1 MNDRAGPATLSLRR
15 AARPTR
21 AGASRVAGASFPSV
35 SFGSAGSRA
44 VRALAAVLFVPGVLG
59 CQGDRR
65 ASPTPAT
72 PSPPETEAVAS
83 VAALLPPPAP
93 GADPLIQQHGEGVS
107 TTADGRILLEL
118 RPEDITPANPFDL
131 NRRTVVF
138 TPDGAGGYAR
148 TVTALD
154 WKEDW
159 GDPVADGEPVALKD
173 FAFAFGGRGWE
184 SFHVSQRG
192 VVTFG
197 QPFEPYDG
205 RDIRFLRARE
215 HVWGLDGP
223 AISPLYKPLNRGHQ
237 RVAQWADRVVITWST
252 IETGDTGFYVAPG
265 VGPRRRAQFQAVLGA
280 DGSIRFNYRYVPF
293 ADGVVGLFPEV
304 ERGEILV
311 RISDDVDPELPG
323 HLDLLEVVIFATN
336 RGAVIVEFETRD
348 PIPEPAAQTVYS
360 YRLLFDFEEP
370 YWAEDDDRD
379 LRWFVNV
386 RPGGDRFF
394 GHGEL
399 LPSETDHRI
408 TVLAPIWEWAG
419 LPASV
424 IARALQFDDGSF
436 VGADRLDPVKME
448 FPDPDVD
455 LSQSADSGA
464 SAHREIFQHQ
474 SAPARTEE
482 MACRV
487 IDVLGDNFDTFW
499 FNTEYRIDLQSP
511 RTTAGPY
518 GPIGGIGR
526 KRNPP
531 PCGEGRLK
539 AVPTYPVWVV
549 QLDER
554 ERFEPNLYLLAH
566 EFIHTWSAYVS
577 FIDKDGEREPLSRD
591 ACRCHWR
598 EELHLPAAFPWG
610 GGFASSIMGGRY
622 WFEHGDGTFEHAY
635 STGRPGA
642 SWLDLYL
649 MGLAAPEEVP
659 DMLLL
664 RNLTPVDEDRPWG
677 PHTADKE
684 VVTIRQILAAEG
696 PREPGMEESQK
707 DFNVGLVYL
716 LEPGERPDRG
726 FLALQGRYRD
736 KVVEHW
742 SHITGG
748 RSRLT
753 TIVEPPAPS
762 LRPR

>member
-1 MNDRAGPATLSLRR
+1 M
-15 AARPTR
+15 
-21 AGASRVAGASFPSV
+21 
-35 SFGSAGSRA
+35 
-44 VRALAAVLFVPGVLG
+44 
-59 CQGDRR
+59 
-65 ASPTPAT
+65 PAT

-83 VAALLPPPAP
+83 VAALLPTPAP

-154 WKEDW
+154 WEEDW
-159 GDPVADGEPVALKD
+159 GDPVADGEPVALRD

-223 AISPLYKPLNRGHQ
+223 AISPLYKPLNSGHQ

-265 VGPRRRAQFQAVLGA
+265 VGPRRRAQFQAVLGT

-304 ERGEILV
+304 ERGKILV

-360 YRLLFDFEEP
+360 YRLSFDFEEP

-379 LRWFVNV
+379 LRWFVDV
-386 RPGGDRFF
+386 RPGGDRSFP
-394 GHGEL
+394 HGEL
-399 LPSETDHRI
+399 LSSETDHRI
-408 TVLAPIWEWAG
+408 TILARIREWAG

-424 IARALQFDDGSF
+424 IAQALQFDDGSF
-436 VGADRLDPVKME
+436 VGADRLDPVTME
-448 FPDPDVD
+448 FPDPDVN
-455 LSQSADSGA
+455 LSQPAGSGEP
-464 SAHREIFQHQ
+464 AHREIFQHQ
-474 SAPARTEE
+474 SAPASTEI
-482 MACRV
+482 ACRV
-487 IDVLGDNFDTFW
+487 IDVLGDHFDTFW

-511 RTTAGPY
+511 RTPVGPY
-518 GPIGGIGR
+518 GPIEGIGR
-526 KRNPP
+526 KRDPP

-539 AVPTYPVWVV
+539 AVPLYPVWVV

-577 FIDKDGEREPLSRD
+577 FIGKDGEREPLFD
-591 ACRCHWR
+591 DGCRCHWR
-598 EELHLPAAFPWG
+598 KELHIPAAFPWG
-610 GGFASSIMGGRY
+610 GGFASSIMGGRF
-622 WFEHGDGTFEHAY
+622 WFENGDGTFERTR

-659 DMLLL
+659 DMFLL

-677 PHTADKE
+677 PHTAGKE
-684 VVTIRQILAAEG
+684 VVTMRQILAAEG
-696 PREPGMEESQK
+696 PRELGVEESQK
-707 DFNVGLVYL
+707 DFNVGFVYL
-716 LEPGERPDRG
+716 LEPGDRPDRD

-748 RSRLT
+748 RSELT
-753 TIVEPPAPS
+753 TIVDPPAAS
-762 LRPR
+762 LRLR

>member
-1 MNDRAGPATLSLRR
+1 MNNRAGPATLSLRR

-21 AGASRVAGASFPSV
+21 EGASHFEGAPFPSV

-44 VRALAAVLFVPGVLG
+44 VRALAAVLFVPGVLA
-59 CQGDRR
+59 CQGDPRT
-65 ASPTPAT
+65 SLTPAT
-72 PSPPETEAVAS
+72 PSPPETGAVAG
-83 VAALLPPPAP
+83 VAGLLPPPTP
-93 GADPLIQQHGEGVS
+93 GADLFIQQHGEGVS
-107 TTADGRILLEL
+107 TTADGRVLLEL

-148 TVTALD
+148 RVTALD
-154 WKEDW
+154 WEEDW
-159 GDPVADGEPVALKD
+159 GDPVVDGEPVALKD

-197 QPFEPYDG
+197 APFEPFDG
-205 RDIRFLRARE
+205 GDIRFLRARE

-223 AISPLYKPLNRGHQ
+223 AISPLYKPLNSGYQ
-237 RVAQWADRVVITWST
+237 RVARWADRVVITWST
-252 IETGDTGFYVAPG
+252 IETGDTGVYVAPG
-265 VGPRRRAQFQAVLGA
+265 IGPRRRAQFQAVLGA

-304 ERGEILV
+304 ERGNVLV
-311 RISDDVDPELPG
+311 RISDGVDPDLPG

-360 YRLLFDFEEP
+360 YRLSFDFDEP

-379 LRWFVNV
+379 LRWSVTV
-386 RPGGDRFF
+386 RPGGDRSFW
-394 GHGEL
+394 HGEL
-399 LPSETDHRI
+399 LSSESDHRI
-408 TVLAPIWEWAG
+408 TVLAPIRDWAG

-424 IARALQFDDGSF
+424 SAQAAQRDDGSF
-436 VGADRLDPVKME
+436 VGTDRLDSVTME

-455 LSQSADSGA
+455 LSQSAGSGDP
-464 SAHREIFQHQ
+464 AHREIFQHQ
-474 SAPARTEE
+474 SAPARTE

-487 IDVLGDNFDTFW
+487 IDVLGDHFDTFW

-511 RTTAGPY
+511 RTPVGPY
-518 GPIGGIGR
+518 GPIEGIGK

-539 AVPTYPVWVV
+539 AIPVYPVWVV

-577 FIDKDGEREPLSRD
+577 FIDKDGEREPLFGD
-591 ACRCHWR
+591 ACGCHWR
-598 EELHLPAAFPWG
+598 EELHLPAAFP
-610 GGFASSIMGGRY
+610 
-622 WFEHGDGTFEHAY
+622 
-635 STGRPGA
+635 
-642 SWLDLYL
+642 
-649 MGLAAPEEVP
+649 
-659 DMLLL
+659 
-664 RNLTPVDEDRPWG
+664 
-677 PHTADKE
+677 
-684 VVTIRQILAAEG
+684 
-696 PREPGMEESQK
+696 
-707 DFNVGLVYL
+707 
-716 LEPGERPDRG
+716 
-726 FLALQGRYRD
+726 
-736 KVVEHW
+736 
-742 SHITGG
+742 
-748 RSRLT
+748 
-753 TIVEPPAPS
+753 
-762 LRPR
+762 